1 MKTNKKKNMK
11 KLICL
16 FAGILTLSCSKD
28 DSNSENTNPT
38 ETGLKLVRINEDRL
52 DVNFGTTTSFTYA
65 NGLVT
70 KMEYS
75 QNGTTFYDETTNFNY
90 VDGKLKSLSF
100 FHQIYAQGI
109 DTYTYNGNLISSCYS
124 TQYSTETTN
133 NYGYNALNQMNS
145 HKVYDKFNNL
155 NYNTE
160 YNYNTAGNILN
171 LVVLPVPGFGSALI
185 NTSYEYDTY
194 KNPLSLVYNENVLK
208 INFEGKNNIT
218 KRTNASS
225 TSTFEYLY
233 NDKGYPTQRIEKIG
247 GNPYIKTTYTYN

>member
-1 MKTNKKKNMK
+1 MK

-28 DSNSENTNPT
+28 DTNSENTNPT
-38 ETGLKLVRINEDRL
+38 ETGLKLIRINEDRM
-52 DVNFGTTTSFTYA
+52 DVNFGTTTSFTYT

-70 KMEYS
+70 KKEYS

-109 DTYTYNGNLISSCYS
+109 DTYTYNGSLISSCYS
-124 TQYSTETTN
+124 TQNSTQTTN
-133 NYGYNALNQMNS
+133 NYSYNANNYLTNW
-145 HKVYDKFNNL
+145 KIYDNFNNL
-155 NYNTE
+155 TNE
-160 YNYNTAGNILN
+160 YNYSFFSSGNISN
-171 LVVLPVPGFGSALI
+171 FNVVQSTGGAL

-225 TSTFEYLY
+225 VSTFEYLY

-247 GNPYIKTTYTYN
+247 GNPYIKTTYIYN